1 MRNLNSIKLEIIEI
15 FQPKL
20 AKFLSKLK
28 LKLEKFINLNLNMCL
43 NSNILNSM
51 KLEFEKKNE
60 LVQAL
65 LKHQTLPLNVHTSEG
80 FKSDLNFMKI

>member
-43 NSNILNSM
+43 NSNILNSI
-51 KLEFEKKNE
+51 KLEFEKSK

>member
-1 MRNLNSIKLEIIEI
+1 
-15 FQPKL
+15 
-20 AKFLSKLK
+20 
-28 LKLEKFINLNLNMCL
+28 MCL

-51 KLEFEKKNE
+51 KLEFEKNE

-80 FKSDLNFMKI
+80 FKSDLNFMKILVTPAPKLFEPQKRKKVFPSQFLQDFRKKVAKVSFFCNSF